1 MLELVNII
9 TRNFYFLFLFLEQ
22 VNILTHTDEIK
33 LKAKRIAAVE
43 KKKHCLEM
51 KSLST
56 KEEGNVPEGG
66 NVPGLITVV
75 PESEDDAPSVDENQA
90 EGGALWD
97 IFRRE
102 DVSKLHD
109 YLMKHADEFRH
120 CNFEPVKQVTRLD
133 IRPQTYVVPS
143 GIQFHVEELSLF
155 GRLLILYMISVF
167 I

>member
-1 MLELVNII
+1 LLELVNII
-9 TRNFYFLFLFLEQ
+9 THNFYFLFLFLEQ

-56 KEEGNVPEGG
+56 KEEGNVTGR
-66 NVPGLITVV
+66 ITVA
-75 PESEDDAPSVDENQA
+75 PESEDDAPSVDGNQA

>member
-9 TRNFYFLFLFLEQ
+9 THNFYFLFLFLEQ

-43 KKKHCLEM
+43 KKKHHLEM

-56 KEEGNVPEGG
+56 KEEGNVTGR
-66 NVPGLITVV
+66 ITVA
-75 PESEDDAPSVDENQA
+75 PESEDDAPSVDGNQA

-120 CNFEPVKQVTRLD
+120 CNFEPVKQVTRLV
-133 IRPQTYVVPS
+133 IWPQTYVVPS
-143 GIQFHVEELSLF
+143 GIQFHAEELSLF

>member
-1 MLELVNII
+1 LLELVNII

-43 KKKHCLEM
+43 KKKHRLEM

-56 KEEGNVPEGG
+56 KEEGNVTGR
-66 NVPGLITVV
+66 ITVA
-75 PESEDDAPSVDENQA
+75 PESEDDAPSVDGNQA

-143 GIQFHVEELSLF
+143 GIRFHVEELSLF

>member
-1 MLELVNII
+1 M
-9 TRNFYFLFLFLEQ
+9 
-22 VNILTHTDEIK
+22 
-33 LKAKRIAAVE
+33 E
-43 KKKHCLEM
+43 KKKRCLAM

-56 KEEGNVPEGG
+56 KEEGNVP
-66 NVPGLITVV
+66 GLITVA
-75 PESEDDAPSVDENQA
+75 PESEDDAPSVDGNQA

-120 CNFEPVKQVTRLD
+120 CNFEPVKQVTLV
-133 IRPQTYVVPS
+133 IWPQKYVVPS
-143 GIQFHVEELSLF
+143 GIQFHVEKLSLF